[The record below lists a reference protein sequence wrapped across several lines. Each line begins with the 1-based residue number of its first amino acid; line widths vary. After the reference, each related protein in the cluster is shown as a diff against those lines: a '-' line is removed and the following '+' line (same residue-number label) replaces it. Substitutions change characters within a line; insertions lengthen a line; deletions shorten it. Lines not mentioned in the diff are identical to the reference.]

1 MAYEAVKRERK
12 GGLMGKGRGW
22 HGEPGRHADAA
33 RGIKT
38 GRKKQPMKEHVSE
51 WIAMEGLEP
60 PRTLYHATRTANVEG
75 IMKHGLR
82 RTKGGGNFP
91 GFDTE
96 GLIFMVDNERDARFF
111 GSAAALEA
119 GDPKLDFTIILV
131 DSLKTRTVY
140 GVPIVGAP
148 GLDPVAFKGTQYI
161 ANESIPPEALTL
173 FRRVYMDGGRIKTT
187 DYK

>member
-1 MAYEAVKRERK
+1 MPR
-12 GGLMGKGRGW
+12 GRGW
-22 HGEPGRHADAA
+22 YGESGRHADAA

-38 GRKKQPMKEHVSE
+38 GRKKRPMKGVVSE
-51 WIAMEGLEP
+51 WLSMDQSEP
-60 PRTLYHATRTANVEG
+60 PRTLFHATRTANVEG

-82 RTKGGGNFP
+82 VTKGSGNFP

-96 GLIFMVDNERDARFF
+96 GLVFMVDNERDARFF

-131 DSLKTRTVY
+131 DSLKARMH

-148 GLDPVAFKGTQYI
+148 GLDPTAFQGTQYI
-161 ANESIPPEALTL
+161 ANERIPPEALLL
-173 FRRVYMDGGRIKTT
+173 FKRVYMDSGRIKTT
-187 DYK
+187 DYKSYGK